1 MTEETPEGTGHEPS
15 DRLSTEETVGEIL
28 LAARERKGKSLEEA
42 SEETRIAVK
51 NLEYLETD
59 NFEAVPAKV
68 YVRGFLRT
76 YASYLELDVEYLLDK
91 YEVQSGQTHKSKGDL
106 WEIEAE
112 VVEERLGSRNVLK
125 RLVLPAI
132 VVVLLVV
139 VIVLIFR
146 MGGDGGDSPAP
157 ATREELSELVSPEQT
172 PPPSAAEPEAV
183 PEAVPE
189 EPAEAVLSPMKLQL
203 TANPTDSTWF
213 ELMTISTVEQ
223 RPETTSYNFLLLP
236 GRARSFE
243 ATDAFILKKIG
254 NAGGFVMELNGVRLP
269 PAGRKGRVMHDVEI
283 TREDLPR

>member
-1 MTEETPEGTGHEPS
+1 MNTENGEGAGHETS
-15 DRLSTEETVGEIL
+15 DRLSGEQTVGEIL
-28 LAARERKGKSLEEA
+28 LAARERKGRSLEE
-42 SEETRIAVK
+42 SGEETRIAVK

-59 NFEAVPAKV
+59 NFEALPAKV

-76 YASYLELDVEYLLDK
+76 YASYLELDVEYLLNK

-112 VVEERLGSRNVLK
+112 VVEERLGSRNVVK
-125 RLVLPAI
+125 HFVLPAA
-132 VVVLLVV
+132 LA
-139 VIVLIFR
+139 VIVLIVIVLLLTLR
-146 MGGDGGDSPAP
+146 GRDGGTGDYVRPAVK
-157 ATREELSELVSPEQT
+157 EELAELVAPEQ
-172 PPPSAAEPEAV
+172 EART
-183 PEAVPE
+183 EE
-189 EPAEAVLSPMKLQL
+189 EPPAAVEETVEQPLSPMKLQL

-243 ATDAFILKKIG
+243 ATDAFILRKIG
-254 NAGGFVMELNGVRLP
+254 NAGGFVMELNGFRLP
-269 PAGRKGRVMHDVEI
+269 PVGRKGRVMHDVKI

>member
-1 MTEETPEGTGHEPS
+1 LNTENGEGTGREPT
-15 DRLSTEETVGEIL
+15 DRFSNEETVGEIL
-28 LAARERKGKSLEEA
+28 LAARERKGQSLVEA
-42 SEETRIAVK
+42 SEDTRIAIK

-59 NFEAVPAKV
+59 NFEALPAKV

-76 YASYLELDVEYLLDK
+76 YASYLGLDVEYLLNK

-112 VVEERLGSRNVLK
+112 VVEERLGSRNIMK
-125 RLVLPAI
+125 HLVLPAI
-132 VVVLLVV
+132 LAVLLVIIV
-139 VIVLIFR
+139 VLVLILR
-146 MGGDGGDSPAP
+146 NGGEEGEDSVRPV
-157 ATREELSELVSPEQT
+157 ATEQFTELVAPEQEIQT
-172 PPPSAAEPEAV
+172 L
-183 PEAVPE
+183 E
-189 EPAEAVLSPMKLQL
+189 EPATVREETAEEPLSPMKLQL

-254 NAGGFVMELNGVRLP
+254 NAGGFVMELNGIRLP
-269 PAGRKGRVMHDVEI
+269 PVGRKGRVMQDVKI

>member
-1 MTEETPEGTGHEPS
+1 MNEEKGEGIGGGKP
-15 DRLSTEETVGEIL
+15 DRFSTEETVGEIL

-42 SEETRIAVK
+42 GDETRIAVK

-59 NFEAVPAKV
+59 NFEALPAKV

-76 YASYLELDVEYLLDK
+76 YASYLGLDVEYILNK

-112 VVEERLGSRNVLK
+112 VVEERLGSQNIMK
-125 RLVLPAI
+125 RF
-132 VVVLLVV
+132 VLLAALIALII
-139 VIVLIFR
+139 IVLIIIFR
-146 MGGDGGDSPAP
+146 MSGDGKDNSVRP
-157 ATREELSELVSPEQT
+157 TVREEFTELV
-172 PPPSAAEPEAV
+172 EPERESQAQEKPVAV
-183 PEAVPE
+183 RE
-189 EPAEAVLSPMKLQL
+189 ETVETVISPMELQL

-236 GRARSFE
+236 GRMRSFE

-254 NAGGFVMELNGVRLP
+254 NAGGFVMELNGVKLP
-269 PAGRKGRVMHDVEI
+269 PVGRKGRVMHDIEI

>member
-1 MTEETPEGTGHEPS
+1 LNTENGEGTGREPT
-15 DRLSTEETVGEIL
+15 DRFSNEETVGEIL

-42 SEETRIAVK
+42 GEDTRIAIR

-59 NFEAVPAKV
+59 NFEALPAKV

-76 YASYLELDVEYLLDK
+76 YAAYLDLDVEYLLNK

-112 VVEERLGSRNVLK
+112 VVEERLGSRNVMK
-125 RLVLPAI
+125 HFVLPAAI
-132 VVVLLVV
+132 AVIILL
-139 VIVLIFR
+139 VIVLLLNLR
-146 MGGDGGDSPAP
+146 
-157 ATREELSELVSPEQT
+157 REEGETGGSVRPTATEELAELVAPEREVQT
-172 PPPSAAEPEAV
+172 E
-183 PEAVPE
+183 E
-189 EPAEAVLSPMKLQL
+189 EPAAAREETAEEPLSPMKLQL

-213 ELMTISTVEQ
+213 ELITISTVEQ

-243 ATDAFILKKIG
+243 ATDAFILRKIG
-254 NAGGFVMELNGVRLP
+254 NAGGFVIELNGIRLP
-269 PAGRKGRVMHDVEI
+269 PVGRKGRVMQDVKI

>member
-1 MTEETPEGTGHEPS
+1 MNTENGEGTGPGTT
-15 DRLSTEETVGEIL
+15 DRFSGEETVGEIL
-28 LAARERKGKSLEEA
+28 LAARERKGQSLEEA

-59 NFEAVPAKV
+59 NFEALPAKV

-76 YASYLELDVEYLLDK
+76 YALYLDLDVEYLLNK

-112 VVEERLGSRNVLK
+112 VVEERLGSRNVVK
-125 RLVLPAI
+125 HFVLPGAVVIII
-132 VVVLLVV
+132 VL
-139 VIVLIFR
+139 VIVLALTLR
-146 MGGDGGDSPAP
+146 RGNGEKEVSVSPAV
-157 ATREELSELVSPEQT
+157 TEELSELVTPEREVQTEEESP
-172 PPPSAAEPEAV
+172 AV
-183 PEAVPE
+183 E
-189 EPAEAVLSPMKLQL
+189 EETTEMPLSPMKLQL

-236 GRARSFE
+236 GRVRSFE
-243 ATDAFILKKIG
+243 ASDAFILRKIG
-254 NAGGFVMELNGVRLP
+254 NAGGFVMELDGVRLP
-269 PAGRKGRVMHDVEI
+269 PVGRKGRVMHDVKI

>member
-1 MTEETPEGTGHEPS
+1 MNTENGEGAGREPT
-15 DRLSTEETVGEIL
+15 DRFSNEETVGEIL
-28 LAARERKGKSLEEA
+28 LAARERKSQSLEEA
-42 SEETRIAVK
+42 SEATRIAVR

-59 NFEAVPAKV
+59 NFEALPAKV

-76 YASYLELDVEYLLDK
+76 YAAYLDLDVEYLLNK

-112 VVEERLGSRNVLK
+112 VVEERLGSRSVMK
-125 RLVLPAI
+125 HFVLPAA
-132 VVVLLVV
+132 VAVVLLLVVLLVF
-139 VIVLIFR
+139 VLR
-146 MGGDGGDSPAP
+146 RDGGESEDSVRPVA
-157 ATREELSELVSPEQT
+157 AEKLTELVAPEREIQT
-172 PPPSAAEPEAV
+172 E
-183 PEAVPE
+183 E
-189 EPAEAVLSPMKLQL
+189 EPAAAREETVVEPLSPMKLQL

-243 ATDAFILKKIG
+243 ATDAFILRKIG
-254 NAGGFVMELNGVRLP
+254 NAGGFVMELNGFRLP
-269 PAGRKGRVMHDVEI
+269 PVGRKGRVMHDVKI

>member
-1 MTEETPEGTGHEPS
+1 LNEENGNGVGREPT
-15 DRLSTEETVGEIL
+15 DRFSTEETVGEIL

-42 SEETRIAVK
+42 GEETRLAVK

-76 YASYLELDVEYLLDK
+76 YASYLGLDVEYLLNK

-112 VVEERLGSRNVLK
+112 VVEERLGSQNIVKRFVLI
-125 RLVLPAI
+125 A
-132 VVVLLVV
+132 VVMVLL
-139 VIVLIFR
+139 VIVLIVILR
-146 MGGDGGDSPAP
+146 MVGGGGEDSMRPASK
-157 ATREELSELVSPEQT
+157 EELSELVAPERE
-172 PPPSAAEPEAV
+172 SRVDEEPEPARE
-183 PEAVPE
+183 EAVE
-189 EPAEAVLSPMKLQL
+189 VALSPMELQL

-213 ELMTISTVEQ
+213 ELVTISTVEQ

-269 PAGRKGRVMHDVEI
+269 PVGRKGRVLHDLKI

>member
-1 MTEETPEGTGHEPS
+1 MNEEKGEGVGRETT
-15 DRLSTEETVGEIL
+15 DRFSTEETVGEIL

-42 SEETRIAVK
+42 SEETRVALK

-76 YASYLELDVEYLLDK
+76 YASYLGLDVEYLLNK
-91 YEVQSGQTHKSKGDL
+91 YEVQSGQTHTSKGDL

-112 VVEERLGSRNVLK
+112 VVEERLGSQNVMK
-125 RLVLPAI
+125 RFVLPAVI
-132 VVVLLVV
+132 ITLLVAV
-139 VIVLIFR
+139 VIVIFR
-146 MGGDGGDSPAP
+146 MGGDGRNDSIQQPV
-157 ATREELSELVSPEQT
+157 REELTELVAPEQE
-172 PPPSAAEPEAV
+172 SQAQ
-183 PEAVPE
+183 E
-189 EPAEAVLSPMKLQL
+189 ESKPVQEETDGATLSPMELQL

-269 PAGRKGRVMHDVEI
+269 PAGRKGRVMHDVKI

>member
-1 MTEETPEGTGHEPS
+1 LNEDKGEGVGREPT
-15 DRLSTEETVGEIL
+15 DRFTTEETVGEIL
-28 LAARERKGKSLEEA
+28 LAARDRKGRSLEEA
-42 SEETRIAVK
+42 SEETRIAAR

-59 NFEAVPAKV
+59 NFEALPAKV

-76 YASYLELDVEYLLDK
+76 YASYLGLDIVYLLDK
-91 YEVQSGQTHKSKGDL
+91 YEVQSGQTHKSKGDM

-112 VVEERLGSRNVLK
+112 VLEEKLGSQNILK
-125 RLVLPAI
+125 RIVLAAI
-132 VVVLLVV
+132 VVVILIVV
-139 VIVLIFR
+139 FVLMLR
-146 MGGDGGDSPAP
+146 MRGDGGEVSHRQA
-157 ATREELSELVSPEQT
+157 AREELSELVSSEQES
-172 PPPSAAEPEAV
+172 PAREEPEA
-183 PEAVPE
+183 PRE
-189 EPAEAVLSPMKLQL
+189 ETVEIPLSPMKLQL

-254 NAGGFVMELNGVRLP
+254 NAGGFVMELDGVRLP
-269 PAGRKGRVMHDVEI
+269 PVGRKGRVMRDVKI

>member
-1 MTEETPEGTGHEPS
+1 MNEEKDDGVKREPT
-15 DRLSTEETVGEIL
+15 DRFSTEETVGEIL
-28 LAARERKGKSLEEA
+28 LAARERKGQSLEEA
-42 SEETRIAVK
+42 SEGTRVAVK

-59 NFEAVPAKV
+59 NFEALPAKV

-76 YASYLELDVEYLLDK
+76 YASYLGLDVEYILNK

-112 VVEERLGSRNVLK
+112 VVEERLASQNIMKRFVLSAVGIILLLILLIVILRMDGDEREDSVRPVAKEELAELVAPEQESRVQEESES
-125 RLVLPAI
+125 V
-132 VVVLLVV
+132 
-139 VIVLIFR
+139 
-146 MGGDGGDSPAP
+146 
-157 ATREELSELVSPEQT
+157 REETVK
-172 PPPSAAEPEAV
+172 AA
-183 PEAVPE
+183 
-189 EPAEAVLSPMKLQL
+189 LSPLELQL

-213 ELMTISTVEQ
+213 ELVTISTVEQ

-269 PAGRKGRVMHDVEI
+269 PVGRKGRVMHDLKI

>member
-1 MTEETPEGTGHEPS
+1 LTEDGTKGAEGGPPDH
-15 DRLSTEETVGEIL
+15 LSSEETVGEIL
-28 LAARERKGKSLEEA
+28 LAARERKGRSLEEA
-42 SEETRIAVK
+42 SEDTRIAVK

-59 NFEAVPAKV
+59 NFEALPAKV

-76 YASYLELDVEYLLDK
+76 YASYLDLDVEYLLNK

-112 VVEERLGSRNVLK
+112 VVEERLGSQNVLK
-125 RLVLPAI
+125 RLVLPVIVVALLVI
-132 VVVLLVV
+132 VVVLML
-139 VIVLIFR
+139 R
-146 MGGDGGDSPAP
+146 MGGGGEDSHAP
-157 ATREELSELVSPEQT
+157 ATREELSELVSSEQA
-172 PPPSAAEPEAV
+172 PPPAAPEA
-183 PEAVPE
+183 PREQ
-189 EPAEAVLSPMKLQL
+189 PAEVVLSPMKLQL

-269 PAGRKGRVMHDVEI
+269 PVGRKGRVMHDVKI